1 MCCFRTIDRGEGG
14 STFQGA
20 ECVNGRFKGSIRF
33 LLMYQPTERCIKCI
47 IFFHVSF
54 STFLSFESILLGVFS
69 LRLGVS
75 LLSKRPQYDKL
86 VIYFSTLVTKLLYR
100 NSLEIMLYE
109 ESRYIH
115 TLHLVKSKKAAMN
128 NDVLLLS
135 ASPFPSTCTSS
146 QSI

>member
-33 LLMYQPTERCIKCI
+33 LLMYQPTERCIKFI

-54 STFLSFESILLGVFS
+54 STFLSFKSILLGVFS

-86 VIYFSTLVTKLLYR
+86 VIYFSTLLQNYCTEIA
-100 NSLEIMLYE
+100 LE
-109 ESRYIH
+109 
-115 TLHLVKSKKAAMN
+115 
-128 NDVLLLS
+128 
-135 ASPFPSTCTSS
+135 
-146 QSI
+146 